1 MKNIGWI
8 IYWVGNVA
16 TFAKLTFFDDYHYT
30 GWNWLIVVP
39 INEILAAMWP
49 VYWVILRPLLG
60 H

>member
-1 MKNIGWI
+1 MKNIGWL
-8 IYWVGNVA
+8 IYWVGNVV
-16 TFAKLTFFDDYHYT
+16 TFAKLTFFDDYSYT
-30 GWNWLIVVP
+30 CWNWLIVVP